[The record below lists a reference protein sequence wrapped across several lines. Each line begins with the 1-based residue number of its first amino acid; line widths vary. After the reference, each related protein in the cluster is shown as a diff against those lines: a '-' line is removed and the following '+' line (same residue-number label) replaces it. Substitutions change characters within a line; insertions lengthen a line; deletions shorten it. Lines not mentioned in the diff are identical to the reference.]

1 MSKQGGRLIEFN
13 VGDPKSNQQTASKVD
28 CSITINNKVTPP
40 SSGQGQVPNGPE
52 HEKRSHEKRS
62 HEGKPEGSNRTMS
75 PQGKGDVILNERN
88 IEVFGRSPQIL
99 SEGFEHQNYNGHF
112 DPRVNI
118 AVRPKTRSV
127 PSSTERFLV
136 VSRQPVI
143 TSEEIENNIDFLK
156 KLNTILTDTL
166 TCENRKLVANMIDS
180 SGKVIL
186 TGQDLCEII
195 AEMLN
200 IDAKQVNISY
210 VEGQIE
216 SSCFRIK
223 ILPFKEIL
231 NIKIDNQDF
240 RSSQNEAYNVLTD
253 TYKISL
259 NTVYIL

>member
-28 CSITINNKVTPP
+28 CSITINNKLTSPL
-40 SSGQGQVPNGPE
+40 PE
-52 HEKRSHEKRS
+52 CKGDKV
-62 HEGKPEGSNRTMS
+62 HEGNPESPPGSLS
-75 PQGKGDVILNERN
+75 PQGKEDVILNERN
-88 IEVFGRSPQIL
+88 IEVF
-99 SEGFEHQNYNGHF
+99 EVF

-118 AVRPKTRSV
+118 SVRPKTRSV

-156 KLNTILTDTL
+156 KLNTILTNTL

-259 NTVYIL
+259 NTVYIN

>member
-28 CSITINNKVTPP
+28 CSITINNRVTPP
-40 SSGQGQVPNGPE
+40 SPGHKVEAQGDMKVPNGPE
-52 HEKRSHEKRS
+52 HE
-62 HEGKPEGSNRTMS
+62 
-75 PQGKGDVILNERN
+75 GDVILNERN
-88 IEVFGRSPQIL
+88 IEVFAPTA
-99 SEGFEHQNYNGHF
+99 QNANGHF
-112 DPRVNI
+112 DPRVNV

-156 KLNTILTDTL
+156 KLNTILTNTL

-186 TGQDLCEII
+186 TGQDLCELI

-223 ILPFKEIL
+223 IMPFKEIL

-253 TYKISL
+253 IYKISL
-259 NTVYIL
+259 NTVYI